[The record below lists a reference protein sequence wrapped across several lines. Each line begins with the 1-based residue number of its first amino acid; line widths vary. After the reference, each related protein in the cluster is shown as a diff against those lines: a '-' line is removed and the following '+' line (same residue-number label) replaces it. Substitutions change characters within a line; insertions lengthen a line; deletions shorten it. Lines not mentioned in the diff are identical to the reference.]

1 MLMAKLR
8 EEIDG
13 VKYRLLNIMQ
23 LHKLAPDD
31 DAVNR
36 RSEKEYNEKV
46 AKLAALAAK
55 FPILKQ

>member
-13 VKYRLLNIMQ
+13 VKYRLLNI
-23 LHKLAPDD
+23 KLAPDD

-55 FPILKQ
+55 LPVF